1 MDPDTI
7 TACALEILEGSHPT
21 RFDVP
26 PSESVRTNIISQLFS
41 AEQRHDLHLFEQTC
55 PATLRQL
62 SRNEQVTW
70 ANDVRKNAKSEVVRS
85 KTANQI
91 LGVFLQ
97 DS

>member
-26 PSESVRTNIISQLFS
+26 PSESIRTNIIYQLLS
-41 AEQRHDLHLFEQTC
+41 DEQSHDLDLFEQTC

-70 ANDVRKNAKSEVVRS
+70 ANHVRSHAKSVEVRA
-85 KTANQI
+85 KTTNQI
-91 LGVFLQ
+91 LRVFLEG
-97 DS
+97 S